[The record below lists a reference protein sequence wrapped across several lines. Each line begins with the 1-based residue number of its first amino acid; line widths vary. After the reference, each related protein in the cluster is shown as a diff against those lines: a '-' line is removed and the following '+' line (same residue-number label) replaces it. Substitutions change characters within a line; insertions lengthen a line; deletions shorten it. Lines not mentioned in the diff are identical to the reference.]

1 MDIDWALFC
10 SSLQGI
16 KSAHLLLN
24 LIHEQQ
30 SYQKIYSILEITM
43 SDLKAAALRALK
55 LMDLTTL
62 NDNDTDEAVIALCKN
77 AKTAVGN
84 TAAVCIYPRFVPI
97 AKKTLREQGTPE
109 VRIATVTN
117 FPHGND
123 DIAIAVAETKA
134 AVAYGADEVDVVF
147 PYRALIAGDET
158 VGFELVKQCKE
169 ACGDILLKVIIET
182 GELKEEALIK
192 KASQICIEAGANFI
206 KTSTGKVPVNATPE
220 YARMMLEVIRDM
232 GVAKTVGFKP
242 AGGVRTAE
250 DAQAYLAMADDILGG
265 DWADNMHYR
274 FGASSLLTNLLN
286 TLEVT
291 EETADP
297 SAY

>member
-1 MDIDWALFC
+1 
-10 SSLQGI
+10 
-16 KSAHLLLN
+16 
-24 LIHEQQ
+24 
-30 SYQKIYSILEITM
+30 M

-62 NDNDTDEAVIALCKN
+62 NDDDTNEKVIALCHD
-77 AKTAVGN
+77 AKSPVGN
-84 TAAVCIYPRFVPI
+84 TAAICIYPRFIPI

-123 DIAIAVAETKA
+123 DIEIAVAETKA

-147 PYRALIAGDET
+147 PYRALMAGNEE

-192 KASQICIEAGANFI
+192 KASEICIKAGADFI

-220 YARMMLEVIRDM
+220 YAHMMLEVIRDM
-232 GVAKTVGFKP
+232 GVAEKVGFKP

-250 DAQAYLAMADDILGG
+250 DAAAYLAMADDILGA

-291 EETADP
+291 DETADP